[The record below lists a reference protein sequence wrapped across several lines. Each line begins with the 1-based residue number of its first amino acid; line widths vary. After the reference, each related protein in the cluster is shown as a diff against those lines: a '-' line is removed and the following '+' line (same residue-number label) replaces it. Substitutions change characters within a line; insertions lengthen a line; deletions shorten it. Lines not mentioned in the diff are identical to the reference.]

1 MGLAGL
7 MLQFPVL
14 RRSQVTAGFELAQ
27 FHDLVLDED
36 DVIRRAELGE
46 AVELGETRDFRSA
59 IFAIQLS
66 NRSQYQG
73 YHLTTQLGFRVGRT
87 SNELIER
94 TEPGRFERDR
104 EGFTETVSFI
114 TLYAGTE

>member
-1 MGLAGL
+1 MPRMTL
-7 MLQFPVL
+7 
-14 RRSQVTAGFELAQ
+14 
-27 FHDLVLDED
+27 
-36 DVIRRAELGE
+36 
-46 AVELGETRDFRSA
+46 
-59 IFAIQLS
+59 IQLS

-94 TEPGRFERDR
+94 IEPGRFERHS